1 MSLDTVEIRIP
12 RSLYKRIEQLLEGTG
27 FRSVDQFVVYVLR
40 DTVARIEE
48 ERLASGEV
56 SEEEKKRIIE
66 RLRSL
71 GYL

>member
-1 MSLDTVEIRIP
+1 MSGDTVEVRIP
-12 RSLYKRIEQLLEGTG
+12 RSLYRRIEQLLEGTG
-27 FRSVDQFVVYVLR
+27 FQSVDQFVVYVLR
-40 DTVARIEE
+40 DAVARMEE

>member
-1 MSLDTVEIRIP
+1 MAETVEVRIP
-12 RSLYKRIEQLLEGTG
+12 LTLYRRIQQLLEGTG
-27 FRSVDQFVVYVLR
+27 FSSVDQFIVYVLR
-40 DTVARIEE
+40 DAVARMEE
-48 ERLASGEV
+48 ERLASSEV